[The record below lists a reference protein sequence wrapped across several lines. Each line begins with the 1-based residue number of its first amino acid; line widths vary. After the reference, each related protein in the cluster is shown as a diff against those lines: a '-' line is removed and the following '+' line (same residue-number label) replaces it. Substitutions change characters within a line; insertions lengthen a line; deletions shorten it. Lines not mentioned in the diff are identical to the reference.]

1 MAVEHFIPAH
11 GGDIYAREDVLDFS
25 VNINPLMT
33 PKGVLRAYEGSAG
46 VIHHY
51 PDIRN
56 RELKAATAEY
66 FGLGQGCICLGNG
79 VSELIMTFMSFFSWK
94 SVIMPSPDFTGFIR
108 AFDAYGVKPGYV
120 SIIRDEELTDGEET
134 VLSLLEKLKETCG
147 GKETRDTGTHDACP
161 GLDSSEALVVL
172 TNPNNPAGRLI
183 KSSYLH
189 HLLEECRKFG
199 AFLAVDESFLM
210 FTEEGNSNSLSGLVK
225 EGGLAVFR
233 SFTKLFAM
241 PGIRLGAMLSDEETV
256 KSMELKL
263 PEWNISA
270 GATAAGLAALK
281 EEKYIKD
288 THVYVKR
295 ERDFLTGALRSA
307 GIKVFPSES
316 DHILIKSE
324 RPLYDLLLKKGIL
337 IRDCREIPGLTEG
350 YYRIAV
356 RDHDSNVM
364 LIKALETVV
373 TK

>member
-1 MAVEHFIPAH
+1 MAVEHFVPAH
-11 GGDIYAREDVLDFS
+11 GGDIYGREDVLDFS
-25 VNINPLMT
+25 VNINPLKT
-33 PKGVLRAYEGSAG
+33 PEGVLRAYEGSAG
-46 VIHHY
+46 EIHHY

-66 FGLGQGCICLGNG
+66 FALGQGCVCLGNG
-79 VSELIMTFMSFFSWK
+79 VSELIMTFMSFFSGK
-94 SVIMPSPDFTGFIR
+94 NVIMPAPDFTGFIR
-108 AFDAYGVKPGYV
+108 ALSAHGGKAGFVT
-120 SIIRDEELTDGEET
+120 IIRDGKLIDGGDT
-134 VLSLLEKLKETCG
+134 VATLIERLKETCG
-147 GKETRDTGTHDACP
+147 SMGMRNTGAYDGRP
-161 GLDSSEALVVL
+161 GLADSSALVVL
-172 TNPNNPAGRLI
+172 TNPNNPTGRLI
-183 KSSYLH
+183 KSSHLH
-189 HLLEECRKFG
+189 HLFEECRNSE

-210 FTEEGNSNSLSGLVK
+210 FTEEGNNNSLYGLVK
-225 EGGLAVFR
+225 ERGLAVFR

-288 THVYVKR
+288 TPVYVKR
-295 ERDFLTGALRSA
+295 ERDFLTEALRSA

-337 IRDCREIPGLTEG
+337 IRDCREIPGLSEG

-364 LIKALETVV
+364 LTNALETVV
-373 TK
+373 IK